1 MLVTITKEVQEMLRA
16 QKFIVVGSV
25 DLNGVANISPR
36 TAFYFSDDS
45 VFWLDFFKHKSHV
58 NFQSLPWVSIAVF
71 DKKKLKGFQMK
82 GKISFVE
89 EQKQK
94 TKLIDMITRSAT
106 GKTSAKV
113 FERLNQDK
121 LPDVIIFK
129 PKAIYSLDPEEY
141 SGRAIVLDTDGETV
155 SLLGI

>member
-1 MLVTITKEVQEMLRA
+1 MLVTIPKEVQEMLRT

-36 TAFYFSDDS
+36 TSFYFSEDS

-58 NFQSLPWVSIAVF
+58 NFQSVPWASIAVF

-82 GKISFVE
+82 GKVSFVE
-89 EQKQK
+89 EPKQK
-94 TKLIDMITRSAT
+94 TKLVDIITRSVT

-121 LPDVIIFK
+121 APDVILFK
-129 PKAIYSLDPEEY
+129 PKAVYSLDPEEY
-141 SGRAIVLDTDGETV
+141 AGRALVLDTDGETV

>member
-1 MLVTITKEVQEMLRA
+1 MLRT
-16 QKFIVVGSV
+16 QKFIVIGSV

-45 VFWLDFFKHKSHV
+45 IFWLDFFKHKSHT

-71 DKKKLKGFQMK
+71 DKMKLRGYQMK
-82 GKISFVE
+82 GKVSFVE
-89 EQKQK
+89 EPKQK
-94 TKLIDMITRSAT
+94 AKLIDIITRSVT
-106 GKTSAKV
+106 GKTSTKV
-113 FERLNQDK
+113 FERLNQNK
-121 LPDVIIFK
+121 SPDVIVFK

-141 SGRAIVLDTDGETV
+141 SGRALVLDTDGETI

>member
-1 MLVTITKEVQEMLRA
+1 MATITKEIQEMLRR
-16 QKFIVVGSV
+16 QKFIVIGSV

-58 NFQSLPWVSIAVF
+58 NFKSLPWVSIAVF

-82 GKISFVE
+82 GKVSFVE
-89 EQKQK
+89 DQKEK
-94 TKLIDMITRSAT
+94 IKLADMITRSAT
-106 GKTSAKV
+106 GKTSSKV

-121 LPDVIIFK
+121 SPDVIVFK

-141 SGRAIVLDTDGETV
+141 SGRAIILDTDGETV

>member
-1 MLVTITKEVQEMLRA
+1 MLVALTKEVQEMLRT
-16 QKFIVVGSV
+16 QKFIVIGSV

-36 TAFYFSDDS
+36 TSFYFSEDS
-45 VFWLDFFKHKSHV
+45 VFWLDFFKHKSHI

-71 DKKKLKGFQMK
+71 DKMKLSGFQMK
-82 GKISFVE
+82 GKVSFVE
-89 EQKQK
+89 DSKQK
-94 TKLIDMITRSAT
+94 IKLIDTITRSVT

-121 LPDVIIFK
+121 APDVMLFK

-141 SGRAIVLDTDGETV
+141 SGRALVLDTDGETV